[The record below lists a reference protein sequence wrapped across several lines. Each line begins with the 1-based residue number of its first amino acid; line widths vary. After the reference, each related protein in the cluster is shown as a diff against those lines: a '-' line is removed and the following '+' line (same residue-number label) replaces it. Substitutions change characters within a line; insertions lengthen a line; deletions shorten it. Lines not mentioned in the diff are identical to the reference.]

1 MEDQKTQNCG
11 SGSVQ
16 QGQQGQQA
24 PKQEKPSHM
33 NQGDRTFRP
42 DDQKKQQGG
51 EHQKQPASGE
61 HRENQ
66 GSTQR
71 HEEPARKAS

>member
-1 MEDQKTQNCG
+1 MDNQKTQNCG

-16 QGQQGQQA
+16 QTPQGQQA
-24 PKQEKPSHM
+24 PKQDKPSHM

-42 DDQKKQQGG
+42 DDQKKQPG
-51 EHQKQPASGE
+51 EHPKQQPSGE